1 MFIKVI
7 RFSSQDFSNCNGF
20 LFCNK
25 GSLAKGLFFYREREE
40 KEREGEIERETD
52 RQRERDRE
60 RDKERDRERQRERR
74 ESIMTYRV
82 LSACS
87 HDILLCENRSSKEK

>member
-52 RQRERDRE
+52 RQRERE
-60 RDKERDRERQRERR
+60 TERERQRERQRKTERAQR
-74 ESIMTYRV
+74 EYY
-82 LSACS
+82 
-87 HDILLCENRSSKEK
+87 DISCIERLQS